1 MTSLTPAEL
10 SSDPRPREPVGVV
23 VAANS
28 PLLGEALATRLALEQ
43 DFRPVATEG
52 SSIAVS
58 RLVEQLHPDAVVIDA
73 LVLSDSQYELLE
85 TLNGLRRPPV
95 VVAIVA
101 PEHVRLVSRL
111 IAKGIQAAV
120 LTTASSE
127 ELSEALRWSVRGA
140 KWISPP
146 MLRDV
151 LEELA
156 QRPVPPTH
164 PRLSK
169 LTKRE
174 REIIQLMVDGM
185 SRREMAAR
193 LCVSNDTVRTHVR
206 TILRKLEVHSSTDAV
221 AVAREAGLRPA

>member
-1 MTSLTPAEL
+1 MTSLTPAEI
-10 SSDPRPREPVGVV
+10 SPGRRQDEPIAVV
-23 VAANS
+23 VAAS
-28 PLLGEALATRLALEQ
+28 APILGEALAARLSLEE

-52 SSIAVS
+52 TPSAVERS
-58 RLVEQLHPDAVVIDA
+58 VDEFHADVIVVDA
-73 LVLSDSQYELLE
+73 LLLADSQYELLDAM
-85 TLNGLRRPPV
+85 NSIRRPPA

-101 PEHVRLVSRL
+101 PDHVRLVSRL
-111 IAKGIQAAV
+111 FSKGIQAAV
-120 LTTASSE
+120 LTTASSD
-127 ELSEALRWSVRGA
+127 ELSSAVRWSVKGA

-146 MLRDV
+146 MLREV
-151 LEELA
+151 LEELS
-156 QRPVPPTH
+156 QRLVPPTH